1 MTNSQ
6 TTRVTAASAT
16 TAAGTGVPAIM
27 TGEEMMAWMRSSS
40 SMDTANDTFRGM
52 LKTIRWSQF
61 TGHSAHLWELTF
73 SDRRR

>member
-40 SMDTANDTFRGM
+40 SMVTGDTFRGM
-52 LKTIRWSQF
+52 LKTLQRSQF
-61 TGHSAHLWELTF
+61 TGHSAQTGT
-73 SDRRR
+73 R